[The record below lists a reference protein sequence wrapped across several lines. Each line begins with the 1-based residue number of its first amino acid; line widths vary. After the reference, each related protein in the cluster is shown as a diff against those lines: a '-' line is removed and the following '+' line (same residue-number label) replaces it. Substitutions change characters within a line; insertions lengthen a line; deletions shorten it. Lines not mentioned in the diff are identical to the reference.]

1 MIELNLLDRPKALKI
16 PVVMGIDLKKIN
28 IPLFVISLIVYFVV
42 PDYIKSYYDN
52 LVNEEV
58 QVEKGIVQINVK
70 IEDEIKKQGAS
81 KDELELYSKQIEEA
95 RVRSLQIDEILKTRT
110 NPKKILEVFARIIPD
125 EVSFQ
130 SLSIDLEDNILIKG
144 ESNESRAIGDFI
156 AALND
161 TPYFGGSITPIK
173 QESKLVTINGKETNI
188 DTFELKGNIKNY
200 DMRLK

>member
-58 QVEKGIVQINVK
+58 QVEQGIVQINTK

-161 TPYFGGSITPIK
+161 TPYFGGSITPTK

>member
-28 IPLFVISLIVYFVV
+28 IPLFVISMIVYFVV

-58 QVEKGIVQINVK
+58 QVEKGIVQINAK

-173 QESKLVTINGKETNI
+173 QESKIVTINGKETNI

>member
-28 IPLFVISLIVYFVV
+28 IPLFVISMIVYFVV

-52 LVNEEV
+52 LVNEEA
-58 QVEKGIVQINVK
+58 QVEQGIVQINAK

-173 QESKLVTINGKETNI
+173 QESKIVTINGKETNI